1 MTNLQKKMA
10 EKLGL
15 SQEDFEKPT
24 VTEQDK
30 IMAQVLYTAAMTGT
44 LIGEYSII
52 KRFYDLGV
60 YSLAKV
66 KDFVKAGVI
75 SPEQFKE
82 ITKEVYH
89 EAEVSET
96 H

>member
-1 MTNLQKKMA
+1 M
-10 EKLGL
+10 
-15 SQEDFEKPT
+15 
-24 VTEQDK
+24 
-30 IMAQVLYTAAMTGT
+30 Y
-44 LIGEYSII
+44 YSII

-66 KDFVKAGVI
+66 KDFVKAGGI
-75 SPEQFKE
+75 SSEQFKE

-89 EAEVSET
+89 EAEVIKA

>member
-1 MTNLQKKMA
+1 M
-10 EKLGL
+10 
-15 SQEDFEKPT
+15 
-24 VTEQDK
+24 
-30 IMAQVLYTAAMTGT
+30 Y
-44 LIGEYSII
+44 YSII
-52 KRFYDLGV
+52 TRVYDRGV

-66 KDFVKAGVI
+66 KDFVKAVFI

>member
-1 MTNLQKKMA
+1 M
-10 EKLGL
+10 
-15 SQEDFEKPT
+15 
-24 VTEQDK
+24 
-30 IMAQVLYTAAMTGT
+30 Y
-44 LIGEYSII
+44 YSII

-75 SPEQFKE
+75 SSEQFKE
-82 ITKEVYH
+82 ITYH
-89 EAEVSET
+89 EAEVIKA

>member
-1 MTNLQKKMA
+1 MYY
-10 EKLGL
+10 G
-15 SQEDFEKPT
+15 
-24 VTEQDK
+24 
-30 IMAQVLYTAAMTGT
+30 
-44 LIGEYSII
+44 II

-66 KDFVKAGVI
+66 RDFVGAGVI

-89 EAEVSET
+89 ETEVSEAD
-96 H
+96 

>member
-1 MTNLQKKMA
+1 M
-10 EKLGL
+10 
-15 SQEDFEKPT
+15 
-24 VTEQDK
+24 
-30 IMAQVLYTAAMTGT
+30 Y
-44 LIGEYSII
+44 YSII

-60 YSLAKV
+60 YSLAKIR
-66 KDFVKAGVI
+66 DFVKVGVI

>member
-1 MTNLQKKMA
+1 MR
-10 EKLGL
+10 
-15 SQEDFEKPT
+15 SS
-24 VTEQDK
+24 
-30 IMAQVLYTAAMTGT
+30 AASDVYKRQMY
-44 LIGEYSII
+44 YSII

-66 KDFVKAGVI
+66 RDFVGAGVI

-89 EAEVSET
+89 ETEVSEAD
-96 H
+96 

>member
-1 MTNLQKKMA
+1 M
-10 EKLGL
+10 
-15 SQEDFEKPT
+15 
-24 VTEQDK
+24 
-30 IMAQVLYTAAMTGT
+30 Y
-44 LIGEYSII
+44 YSII

-66 KDFVKAGVI
+66 RDFVRAGVI

-89 EAEVSET
+89 ETEVSEVD
-96 H
+96 

>member
-1 MTNLQKKMA
+1 M
-10 EKLGL
+10 
-15 SQEDFEKPT
+15 
-24 VTEQDK
+24 
-30 IMAQVLYTAAMTGT
+30 Y
-44 LIGEYSII
+44 YSII

-66 KDFVKAGVI
+66 RDFVKAGVI

-82 ITKEVYH
+82 ITKEAYH
-89 EAEVSET
+89 EAEVSKA

>member
-1 MTNLQKKMA
+1 M
-10 EKLGL
+10 
-15 SQEDFEKPT
+15 
-24 VTEQDK
+24 
-30 IMAQVLYTAAMTGT
+30 Y
-44 LIGEYSII
+44 YSII

-60 YSLAKV
+60 YSLTKV